1 MQHRDIVLY
10 TLYTNGACASG
21 LVT

>member
-1 MQHRDIVLY
+1 MKHRYIVLY
-10 TLYTNGACASG
+10 TLYTNGACDSG